1 MNTNYKHVAPSTK
14 LLLYDGREIEASQL
28 KIGDILLST
37 EWNEQRRITNIT
49 TYKSQNYMFISRYCN
64 SPFIINEN
72 HYLPVV
78 LDNNYVLVNVKVYLS
93 ITNKSNIFLIRQPVD
108 LKHTPISIE
117 PYLLGIWFSNCDRND
132 QVLLFPKSN
141 VTIILFLI
149 SFVEKFDLEYEDM
162 EDDIIITDNRV
173 VSHFEKYGLFE
184 DYSMIPDFI
193 KYNNVI
199 TRQRFLA
206 GFIDNNN
213 TPEITITNK
222 QMKDDICYIAHSL
235 GLLTSTKTRNKIWY
249 ITILYNNSQIITNDF
264 KVAKIPNDDCIC
276 LEITGTSPGILL
288 ADFTVI

>member
-1 MNTNYKHVAPSTK
+1 MNTNYKHVSPCTK
-14 LLLYDGREIEASQL
+14 LILYSGREILASEL
-28 KIGDILLST
+28 KVGDILLST
-37 EWNEQRRITNIT
+37 ESNEERRITNIKT
-49 TYKSQNYMFISRYCN
+49 SKSQNYMFISRYCN

-72 HYLPVV
+72 HYLPVI
-78 LDNNYVLVNVKVYLS
+78 LDTNYVLVNVKTYLS
-93 ITNKSNIFLIRQPVD
+93 ITNKSNIYLIRQSVD
-108 LKHTPISIE
+108 LNHIPITIE
-117 PYLLGIWFSNCDRND
+117 PYLLGIWFNNYNRND
-132 QVLLFPKSN
+132 QVLSFPKSN
-141 VTIILFLI
+141 VTIILFLM
-149 SFVEKFDLEYEDM
+149 SFLNKFDLEYEDM

-173 VSHFEKYGLFE
+173 VSQFENYGLFE

-222 QMKDDICYIAHSL
+222 QMKDDICYIAHSI
-235 GLLTSTKTRNKIWY
+235 GLLTSTKTSHKIWY
-249 ITILYNNSQIITNDF
+249 TTILYNNSQIITNDF